1 MFKPWL
7 LSHLRTA
14 GQSWRKVGVNIGSL
28 FLETYRNDGTQ
39 SDTGKVWEGE
49 DVSEAIWPS
58 NMQCVRSILAP

>member
-49 DVSEAIWPS
+49 DVSEAI
-58 NMQCVRSILAP
+58 